1 MNYSATPVTALSK
14 RNIKNISETSLE
26 DAKNL
31 IKEYHQHLIEKTNN
45 HMGYPYNLDF
55 DYTLL
60 NELRDFSINNLG
72 DPFIE
77 SNYGVH
83 SRSFEIAVLD
93 WFADLWQINR
103 EDYWGYVTACGTEG
117 NLQGIY
123 IGRENYPNG
132 VLYASEDSH
141 YSVFK
146 AARMYK
152 MKCEVVKSNENGTI
166 NIEHLK
172 ELLNSNKEFPAIVN
186 VNIGT
191 TVKGAVDDL
200 DAIIESLRGFQF
212 YIHCDGALA
221 GIMLSF
227 MENPNYLS
235 FHKPIG
241 SISVSGHKFIGSPD
255 PCGIII
261 TRLKS
266 IKVLSSNIEYINSR
280 DATIMGSRNGH
291 AAIYLWYALVKK
303 TKGDLFN
310 DTQKCIAGAHFLCKQ
325 LKARKIN
332 CLLNKWSSTVVFKT
346 PQDSSLIKKWQLAC
360 SGDICHI
367 VVMPNI
373 TNEKLLEFINEYK

>member
-14 RNIKNISETSLE
+14 RNIKNILETSLE
-26 DAKNL
+26 DAEKIIKNYR
-31 IKEYHQHLIEKTNN
+31 EHLIEKTNN

-93 WFADLWQINR
+93 WFAELWQINR
-103 EDYWGYVTACGTEG
+103 EEYWGYVTACGTEG

-146 AARMYK
+146 AARMYR
-152 MKCEVVKSNENGTI
+152 MKCEVVKSNENGSI
-166 NIEHLK
+166 NIEHFQ
-172 ELLNSNKEFPAIVN
+172 ELLNNNKNFPAIVN

-200 DAIIESLRGFQF
+200 DAIIESLKFFEF

-235 FHKPIG
+235 FRKPIG

-261 TRLKS
+261 TRLDS

-303 TKGDLFN
+303 NKIELFN
-310 DTQKCIAGAHFLCKQ
+310 DTQKCIIGAQFLYKQ
-325 LKARKIN
+325 LRARKIDV
-332 CLLNKWSSTVVFKT
+332 LLNKWSSTVVFKI
-346 PQDSSLIKKWQLAC
+346 PQDPSLIKKWQLAC
-360 SGDICHI
+360 SGNICHI

-373 TNEKLLEFINEYK
+373 TNEKLMEFINEYN